1 MKARLRSAAKR
12 TIAVLWS
19 AIGKIMDLLTPIEC
33 TNYLTAAGYGPD
45 LSDSVLIYHRNCR
58 DFGGV
63 AHGAFLCPHTHNR
76 VHSPAPPC

>member
-45 LSDSVLIYHRNCR
+45 
-58 DFGGV
+58 
-63 AHGAFLCPHTHNR
+63 
-76 VHSPAPPC
+76 